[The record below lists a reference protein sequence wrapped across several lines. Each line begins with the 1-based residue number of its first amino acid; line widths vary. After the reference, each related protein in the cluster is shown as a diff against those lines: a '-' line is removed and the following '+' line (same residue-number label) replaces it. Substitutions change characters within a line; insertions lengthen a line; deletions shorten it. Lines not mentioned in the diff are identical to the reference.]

1 MGLVTYHVALPF
13 IRDEEDKL
21 VPGIAKE
28 CPTAAI
34 AVSTAKRLAAESAG
48 AIAFSRTGDPAI
60 GEFADAVVLEK
71 FGEVLSLDDW
81 LDANL

>member
-1 MGLVTYHVALPF
+1 MGSLTYHVALPF

-21 VPGIAKE
+21 VPGVAKE

-48 AIAFSRTGDPAI
+48 ATAFSRTGDPAT
-60 GEFADAVVLEK
+60 GEFGDAVVLGE

-81 LDANL
+81 VDANA